1 LVCGTEIE
9 EGEHDMPTHIG
20 QYDQCYLALVAV
32 VGTIPAVILLLWL
45 SQRSKYAAFIRSYR
59 GIAPNFL
66 SVIGVLF
73 ALNLA
78 FLANDTWSAHDRA
91 RHAVFQEAGSLRS
104 ILALAEHLP
113 GPSRS
118 KVDQAVRN
126 YAHLTVTAD
135 WPMLALRQ
143 SSPAAADDLQLLLV
157 LLSSDEVAS
166 VLSTST
172 QSLMLQQAAEV
183 RSMRDLRIALSHTH
197 VNPLKWL
204 GMAFLGFLTMISI
217 AMVHVDRSRA
227 EFLAILLFAAASA
240 PTAAIILVHGN
251 PFQEPAAVT
260 AAPIAAILEPVSTY
274 GGDHHS

>member
-1 LVCGTEIE
+1 
-9 EGEHDMPTHIG
+9 
-20 QYDQCYLALVAV
+20 
-32 VGTIPAVILLLWL
+32 LWL
-45 SQRSKYAAFIRSYR
+45 SQRSKYADFIRSYR

-78 FLANDTWSAHDRA
+78 FLAHDTWSAHDQA
-91 RHAVFQEAGSLRS
+91 RHAVFQEAGSLRN

-113 GPSRS
+113 DPSQS
-118 KVDQAVRN
+118 KVDQAVRH
-126 YAHLTVTAD
+126 YAHLVVAAD
-135 WPMLALRQ
+135 WPMLAVRQ
-143 SSPAAADDLQLLLV
+143 NSPAAADDLNSLVV

-166 VLSTST
+166 VLNTSV
-172 QSLMLQQAAEV
+172 QSLMLQQAVQV

-197 VNPLKWL
+197 INPLKWL

-227 EFLAILLFAAASA
+227 ELLAILLFAAAAA

-260 AAPIAAILEPVSTY
+260 AAPIAAILEPVSTS
-274 GGDHHS
+274 GGDHHP

>member
-1 LVCGTEIE
+1 
-9 EGEHDMPTHIG
+9 MPTHIG
-20 QYDQCYLALVAV
+20 QYDQYYLSLVAV
-32 VGTIPAVILLLWL
+32 VGTIPAVIVLLWL
-45 SQRSKYAAFIRSYR
+45 TQRSKYAEFIRSYR

-113 GPSRS
+113 DPGRS
-118 KVDQAVRN
+118 KVDRAVRN
-126 YAHLTVTAD
+126 YTHSVVSAE

-143 SSPAAADDLQLLLV
+143 NSPAAADDLNSLLV

-166 VLSTST
+166 VLNTSV
-172 QSLMLQQAAEV
+172 QSLMLQQTAQA

-227 EFLAILLFAAASA
+227 EFLAVLLFAAASA

-260 AAPIAAILEPVSTY
+260 PAPIAAILEPASTS
-274 GGDHHS
+274 GGDHHP

>member
-1 LVCGTEIE
+1 MPINIGP
-9 EGEHDMPTHIG
+9 HD
-20 QYDQCYLALVAV
+20 QYYLALFAV
-32 VGTIPAVILLLWL
+32 VGTIFAVVLLLWL
-45 SQRSKYAAFIRSYR
+45 TQRSKYADYIRTYR

-91 RHAVFQEAGSLRS
+91 RHAVAQEAGALRT
-104 ILALAEHLP
+104 ILAITERLP
-113 GPSRS
+113 EPTRAR
-118 KVDQAVRN
+118 VTQMVRN
-126 YAHLTVTAD
+126 YADRVVTDD

-143 SSPAAADDLQLLLV
+143 SSPAAADDLNALLV

-166 VLSTST
+166 TMSTGV
-172 QSLMLQQAAEV
+172 QSLMLQQAVQA
-183 RSMRDLRIALSHTH
+183 RSQRDLRIALSETH

-217 AMVHVDRSRA
+217 AMVHVDQSRA
-227 EFLAILLFAAASA
+227 EFMAILLFAAAAA
-240 PTAAIILVHGN
+240 PTAALILIYGN

-260 AAPIAAILEPVSTY
+260 PAPIAAIL
-274 GGDHHS
+274 GG

>member
-1 LVCGTEIE
+1 
-9 EGEHDMPTHIG
+9 MPIHIG
-20 QYDQCYLALVAV
+20 QYDQYYLALVAV
-32 VGTIPAVILLLWL
+32 VGTIPAVIVLLWL

-78 FLANDTWSAHDRA
+78 FLAHDTWSAHDRA
-91 RHAVFQEAGSLRS
+91 RHAVFQETGSLQN
-104 ILALAEHLP
+104 ILALADHLSD
-113 GPSRS
+113 PSQS
-118 KVDQAVRN
+118 KVDQAVRH
-126 YAHLTVTAD
+126 YAHLVVTAE
-135 WPMLALRQ
+135 WPMLAVRQ
-143 SSPAAADDLQLLLV
+143 NSPATADGLNALLV

-166 VLSTST
+166 TLNTSV
-172 QSLMLQQAAEV
+172 QSLMLQQAVQA

-227 EFLAILLFAAASA
+227 EFLAVLLFAAASA

-260 AAPIAAILEPVSTY
+260 PAPIAAILEPASTS
-274 GGDHHS
+274 GGDHHP

>member
-1 LVCGTEIE
+1 
-9 EGEHDMPTHIG
+9 M
-20 QYDQCYLALVAV
+20 
-32 VGTIPAVILLLWL
+32 
-45 SQRSKYAAFIRSYR
+45 
-59 GIAPNFL
+59 
-66 SVIGVLF
+66 GVLF

-104 ILALAEHLP
+104 ILALADHLP
-113 GPSRS
+113 DPSWS

-143 SSPAAADDLQLLLV
+143 SSAAAVDDLRLLLV

-166 VLSTST
+166 VLNTSV
-172 QSLMLQQAAEV
+172 QSLMLQQAVQA
-183 RSMRDLRIALSHTH
+183 RSMRDLRIALSYTH

-227 EFLAILLFAAASA
+227 ELLAILLFAAAAA

-260 AAPIAAILEPVSTY
+260 AAPIAAILSQSRHPAVITIP
-274 GGDHHS
+274 DFRRCHAHHRRSGIQQRVGWAPSGHLDPPGSQRRPSLMP

>member
-1 LVCGTEIE
+1 
-9 EGEHDMPTHIG
+9 MPTHIG
-20 QYDQCYLALVAV
+20 QYDQYYLALVAV
-32 VGTIPAVILLLWL
+32 VGTIPAVIVLLWL
-45 SQRSKYAAFIRSYR
+45 SQRSKYAEFIRSYR

-66 SVIGVLF
+66 SVMGVLF

-91 RHAVFQEAGSLRS
+91 CHAVFQEAGSLRS
-104 ILALAEHLP
+104 ILALADHLP
-113 GPSRS
+113 DPSWS
-118 KVDQAVRN
+118 KVDQAVRK

-143 SSPAAADDLQLLLV
+143 SSAAAADDLQLLLV

-166 VLSTST
+166 VLNTSV
-172 QSLMLQQAAEV
+172 QSLMLQQAVQV
-183 RSMRDLRIALSHTH
+183 RSMRDLRIALSYTH

-227 EFLAILLFAAASA
+227 ELLAILLFAAAAA

-260 AAPIAAILEPVSTY
+260 SAPIAAILEPVSTS
-274 GGDHHS
+274 GGDHHP